1 MAMKAARFESAGIRL
16 PIALGFVMPVFV
28 LSLAIP
34 HLTRTNGT
42 LLGALLSSLVACGL
56 GVAAYVAYVR
66 RIERRPVTEL
76 ALPGAGK
83 EIGSGFVLGAALF
96 AIAIGTLALLGDYNV
111 HGRHDLAIVAIPLV
125 AAIGTAFIEEII
137 YSKLQACRL
146 FQDGQRSFTS
156 MLPSVRH
163 VALAFLQRNTRSCA
177 HSI

>member
-1 MAMKAARFESAGIRL
+1 MKAARFESAGLRF
-16 PIALGFVMPVFV
+16 PIALGFVIPVFI

-56 GVAAYVAYVR
+56 GVAVYVAYVR

-83 EIGSGFVLGAALF
+83 ELGNGFVLGAALF

-111 HGRHDLAIVAIPLV
+111 HGRHDLGVVAIPVV
-125 AAIGTAFIEEII
+125 ASSFASSRARSVPG
-137 YSKLQACRL
+137 SRWSCRRRSSAC
-146 FQDGQRSFTS
+146 STS
-156 MLPSVRH
+156 SIRTRRCR
-163 VALAFLQRNTRSCA
+163 ARWRSCSRPA
-177 HSI
+177 